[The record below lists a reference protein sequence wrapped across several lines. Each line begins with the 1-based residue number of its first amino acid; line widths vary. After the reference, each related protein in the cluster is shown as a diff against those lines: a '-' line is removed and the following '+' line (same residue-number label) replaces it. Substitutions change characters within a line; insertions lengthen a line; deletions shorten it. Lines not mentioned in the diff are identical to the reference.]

1 MTSSF
6 VFFPRLP
13 LASSTFAKSDWLI
26 WSSACVVIGPQ
37 NDKFYDTHFETVV
50 HEKNRFLRLQPRC
63 FTVHEGWMPLR
74 NPPVSD
80 YFGNRIVKKRS
91 HLVKFSIAFKKPS
104 VKCQGLNERDTICFF
119 CGCHRWHNIVTHRFS
134 SPWRKLGLWPTS
146 ELSPPLKQL
155 HFPQDDV
162 PMT

>member
-1 MTSSF
+1 
-6 VFFPRLP
+6 
-13 LASSTFAKSDWLI
+13 
-26 WSSACVVIGPQ
+26 
-37 NDKFYDTHFETVV
+37 
-50 HEKNRFLRLQPRC
+50 
-63 FTVHEGWMPLR
+63 MPLR
-74 NPPVSD
+74 NPPVSA

-146 ELSPPLKQL
+146 ELSLLLKQL